1 MTEQEFTPT
10 RESVSFEV
18 GDKVMISP

>member
-18 GDKVMISP
+18 GDKIV

>member
-18 GDKVMISP
+18 GDK

>member
-18 GDKVMISP
+18 GDKIVI